1 MSDHSRRTFLRRTG
15 LAITAGSTLAAASGT
30 AAATSSTAADPS
42 DWPSLGGRPGNNARV
57 ASGISDPGSL
67 EVAWSCDCGGHIAVV
82 DETVYLRADDG
93 SVHAYEAADGSQLW
107 QTDDFG
113 ADRTPAVADGTV
125 YVGGEALTAVD
136 AENGEIRWRVELEYS
151 DGIRSPKVAD
161 GVVFVVGDGVLY
173 AFDAS
178 SGEEQWQ
185 FDPDD
190 GELHESPV
198 PVDDGAVF
206 VVDETRLYARE
217 ASDGAERWTFD
228 LEANDDDGQ
237 FSAVTPVVDYGI
249 LAAGYHGESDAG
261 LSYHDVESGDRIA
274 RVAGRAHNH
283 PPVIGSELVYTVDG
297 TNNDTATGHDIETG
311 EKEWEPDPS
320 GEGAS
325 PLIIDEEHVY
335 AGLESDS
342 ESTDEDEGSW
352 MRFFAFDAWDG
363 SVEWER
369 DTTAVLNP
377 LALVDETLYVGS
389 VNGEALAALRPNGGG
404 DDGEGDNGEDGNDES
419 DGGSEIDD
427 DTDDEENGSDE
438 DGDTDDEEN
447 GSDEDGDT
455 DDGGSEN
462 ESSDI
467 SEGNES
473 NSTDNSSGSDDTNET
488 NETIGSNDSN
498 DTGSA
503 ADEADD
509 STPGFTGIGALAGG
523 GLALEWLRR
532 RVDEDESEE

>member
-15 LAITAGSTLAAASGT
+15 LTITAGSALAAASGT
-30 AAATSSTAADPS
+30 AAAASTTAADPG

-57 ASGISDPGSL
+57 ASGIDDPGSL

-107 QTDDFG
+107 QSDDLG

-136 AENGEIRWRVELEYS
+136 AENGEIRWRLDLEYS
-151 DGIRSPKVAD
+151 DGIRSPNVAD

-173 AFDAS
+173 AIDAS

-190 GELHESPV
+190 GELHESSV
-198 PVDDGAVF
+198 PIDDGAVF
-206 VVDETRLYARE
+206 VVDESRLYARE

-237 FSAVTPVVDYGI
+237 FRAITPVVDYGI
-249 LAAGYHGESDAG
+249 LAAGYRDESDAG
-261 LSYHDVESGDRIA
+261 ISYHDIESGGRIA
-274 RVAGRAHNH
+274 RVAGRAYNH

-297 TNNDTATGHDIETG
+297 TNDDTATGHDIETG

-320 GEGAS
+320 GEGTS

-335 AGLESDS
+335 AGLESAI
-342 ESTDEDEGSW
+342 ESNDGDKASRT
-352 MRFFAFDAWDG
+352 RFYAFDAWDG

-369 DTTAVLNP
+369 DTRAVLSP

-389 VNGEALAALRPNGGG
+389 VDGEALAALRPGG
-404 DDGEGDNGEDGNDES
+404 EGEDGGS
-419 DGGSEIDD
+419 DTDD
-427 DTDDEENGSDE
+427 DTDDQGNGSD
-438 DGDTDDEEN
+438 
-447 GSDEDGDT
+447 GSNDT
-455 DDGGSEN
+455 DDGGSGD

-473 NSTDNSSGSDDTNET
+473 DSTDNSSGSDETNET

-498 DTGSA
+498 DTENESATGDGGSS
-503 ADEADD
+503 ADDD
-509 STPGFTGIGALAGG
+509 STPGFTSIGALAGG
-523 GLALEWLRR
+523 GLALEWLQR

>member
-1 MSDHSRRTFLRRTG
+1 MPDHSRRTFLRHTG
-15 LAITAGSTLAAASGT
+15 LTITAGSTLAAVSGT
-30 AAATSSTAADPS
+30 AGATSSTAADPS

-93 SVHAYEAADGSQLW
+93 SVHAYEAADGSQVW
-107 QTDDFG
+107 QSDDLG

-136 AENGEIRWRVELEYS
+136 AENGEIRWRLDLEYS

-173 AFDAS
+173 AIDAS
-178 SGEEQWQ
+178 SGKELWQ

-190 GELHESPV
+190 GGLHESPV
-198 PVDDGAVF
+198 PIDDGAVF
-206 VVDETRLYARE
+206 VADETRLYARE

-261 LSYHDVESGDRIA
+261 ISYHDVESGGRIA

-297 TNNDTATGHDIETG
+297 TNNDTATGHDLETG

-320 GEGAS
+320 GEGTS
-325 PLIIDEEHVY
+325 PFIIDEEHVY

-342 ESTDEDEGSW
+342 ESTGEDEGSW

-369 DTTAVLNP
+369 DTTAVLRP

-389 VNGEALAALRPNGGG
+389 VDGEVLAALRPNGEDE
-404 DDGEGDNGEDGNDES
+404 DDEGDNGEDGDDES

-427 DTDDEENGSDE
+427 DTDDEENDSDGS
-438 DGDTDDEEN
+438 
-447 GSDEDGDT
+447 GDT

-473 NSTDNSSGSDDTNET
+473 DSTDNSSGSDETNET

-498 DTGSA
+498 DSGNESATEDGGSS
-503 ADEADD
+503 ADE
-509 STPGFTGIGALAGG
+509 TPGFTGIGALAGG
-523 GLALEWLRR
+523 GLTLEWLRR
-532 RVDEDESEE
+532 RVDEDESEK

>member
-1 MSDHSRRTFLRRTG
+1 MGSAKGPAYVRPQPTNVPPAYRAGDHRRKHPRRSEWNG
-15 LAITAGSTLAAASGT
+15 CRHLVDGRRPERLAL
-30 AAATSSTAADPS
+30 PR
-42 DWPSLGGRPGNNARV
+42 GRPGNNARV

-283 PPVIGSELVYTVDG
+283 PPVIGSGSSTPSTG
-297 TNNDTATGHDIETG
+297 RTTTPRRATISRRGRR
-311 EKEWEPDPS
+311 S
-320 GEGAS
+320 GNRTRPAKGPVHS
-325 PLIIDEEHVY
+325 
-335 AGLESDS
+335 S
-342 ESTDEDEGSW
+342 STKSTSMPVSRVIQNRQTKTRGPGC
-352 MRFFAFDAWDG
+352 AF
-363 SVEWER
+363 SR
-369 DTTAVLNP
+369 
-377 LALVDETLYVGS
+377 
-389 VNGEALAALRPNGGG
+389 
-404 DDGEGDNGEDGNDES
+404 
-419 DGGSEIDD
+419 
-427 DTDDEENGSDE
+427 
-438 DGDTDDEEN
+438 
-447 GSDEDGDT
+447 
-455 DDGGSEN
+455 
-462 ESSDI
+462 
-467 SEGNES
+467 
-473 NSTDNSSGSDDTNET
+473 
-488 NETIGSNDSN
+488 
-498 DTGSA
+498 
-503 ADEADD
+503 
-509 STPGFTGIGALAGG
+509 STPGTAPSSGR
-523 GLALEWLRR
+523 ETPRR
-532 RVDEDESEE
+532 Y